1 MSKLGVEAVFLN
13 SSQDYEVTGRNII
26 DRLYRT
32 KAHDGIK
39 LLYIT
44 PEKLSR
50 SNQIK
55 NLLKRLNERGCI
67 SRFVVDEGEF
77 SFYNSAYFELN

>member
-1 MSKLGVEAVFLN
+1 MTKLGLEAVFLN
-13 SSQDYEVTGRNII
+13 SSQDYEVTGRNIM

-32 KAHDGIK
+32 TGHDGVK

-67 SRFVVDEGEF
+67 SRFVVDEGRY
-77 SFYNSAYFELN
+77 SVS